1 MKKPR
6 AAQPADRNADK
17 IRPVSSMRA
26 CMILTLALLIVI
38 SIPLIFF
45 WYMSPLGM
53 GFHQWPADR
62 EKANQAQSLYLI
74 SLNGGI
80 PLLIIGQLAAIILAF
95 NDRAGIALALSAIS
109 LTIFLT
115 LIGYVLWLI

>member
-1 MKKPR
+1 MKEPR
-6 AAQPADRNADK
+6 ATQPTNRIAGK
-17 IRPVSSMRA
+17 IQPVSTMRA

-53 GFHQWPADR
+53 GFHQWPEDR
-62 EKANQAQSLYLI
+62 EKANQARSLYLI

-80 PLLIIGQLAAIILAF
+80 PLLIFGQLTATALAF
-95 NDRAGIALALSAIS
+95 YGRVRMALALSAIS
-109 LTIFLT
+109 LTVFLT